1 MRTLAPHLARLN
13 IDKQQIAEV
22 MDFLAITDQFFLNLA
37 MAYCKSAMDAGAQI
51 RAGSIV
57 TAMTRNGDMF
67 GIRVSGLGDR
77 WFTAPVN
84 TPQGLFF
91 TGFAQEQA
99 NPDMGD
105 SAITETF
112 GIGGAAMIAAPGVTR
127 FVGAGGMEA
136 AMLWLMR
143 MARSK
148 AYLFAGVEIRW
159 KCAPELIG
167 DDTPP
172 EAVFQFPGGLADHLK
187 EQLGDRECATTQF
200 FSGNQDFPGEAGRVE
215 WAVAWPLWSDGSY
228 SWYCNTIPTPD
239 GGTHEAGLRTAIVKG
254 IRAFGALVGQK
265 KAEGIAADDVVAGSE
280 IMLSVFI
287 RDPQFQSQTKD
298 RLTSP
303 EAARLVVFTSGST
316 GEPVAIEKRL
326 RQLDA
331 EVHALEAALG
341 PGLEGATVHG
351 TVSHQHIYGLL
362 FRVLWP
368 LSAGRA
374 IVPRAFFPE
383 DLLAAMDGQDAVL
396 VASPAHLKRLPAQL
410 DWASLHG
417 RLRAVFSSGGVLPA
431 EAAHEVSRLLGVSP
445 TEILGSSETG
455 GIAWRRWR
463 EEQPGWRALPGVEW
477 RVQEGVLEVHSPH
490 LSDAAWWRSQDRAE
504 PDGCGGFRLLGRADR
519 IVKVE
524 ERRVSLDALERQ
536 VRAHPA
542 VGDVRVLL
550 LGGSRSTLAA
560 VVAMARGLPV
570 PEDAAARRALSQALS
585 RHLAA
590 SQDAVTRPR
599 RWRFVSALPANAQGK
614 VTEAAL
620 TALFRPERP
629 AATWTLR
636 TPTQARVELPLD
648 ASLAV
653 FDGHFPQAAILPGVA
668 QLDWAVQLAR
678 EAFLIP
684 SRFLRMEALKFQR
697 VARPGDTIHL
707 ELEWQA
713 ERCTLQFR
721 YTSVHGPHASGRV
734 VFDHGE

>member
-1 MRTLAPHLARLN
+1 MADWRNLAEVAVLPEPGRAFTAAGRDSRDHAHFHRDVLRWRTAFAASPAQAWALHFEDAACFAAALYGAWHAGKTVVLPGDALAGTQARLQGRVDGFAGDWPQATLAAS
-13 IDKQQIAEV
+13 
-22 MDFLAITDQFFLNLA
+22 T
-37 MAYCKSAMDAGAQI
+37 
-51 RAGSIV
+51 
-57 TAMTRNGDMF
+57 
-67 GIRVSGLGDR
+67 
-77 WFTAPVN
+77 
-84 TPQGLFF
+84 
-91 TGFAQEQA
+91 
-99 NPDMGD
+99 
-105 SAITETF
+105 
-112 GIGGAAMIAAPGVTR
+112 
-127 FVGAGGMEA
+127 
-136 AMLWLMR
+136 
-143 MARSK
+143 
-148 AYLFAGVEIRW
+148 
-159 KCAPELIG
+159 
-167 DDTPP
+167 
-172 EAVFQFPGGLADHLK
+172 
-187 EQLGDRECATTQF
+187 
-200 FSGNQDFPGEAGRVE
+200 
-215 WAVAWPLWSDGSY
+215 
-228 SWYCNTIPTPD
+228 
-239 GGTHEAGLRTAIVKG
+239 
-254 IRAFGALVGQK
+254 
-265 KAEGIAADDVVAGSE
+265 DDVSATP
-280 IMLSVFI
+280 LQPL
-287 RDPQFQSQTKD
+287 DA
-298 RLTSP
+298 

-463 EEQPGWRALPGVEW
+463 EEQPAWRALPGVEW
-477 RVQEGVLEVHSPH
+477 RVHEGVLEVHSPH

-560 VVAMARGLPV
+560 VVAMASGLPV

-629 AATWTLR
+629 TATWTLR

-678 EAFLIP
+678 EAFPIP